1 MISSEMPKAPTILLF
16 DSGLGGLTVFQEVR
30 AARPDANFIYV
41 ADDAGFP
48 YGNLDEDRLI
58 ERVVDVA
65 GRAISDSSPDLVVVA
80 CNTASTLALGELRA
94 HFRVPFVG
102 TVPAIKPACAQSTT
116 KRVTVLGTQ
125 ATVAREYTHA
135 LIREFGFGC
144 DVHLVGST
152 RLAAC
157 AEAELAGAPV
167 ADAAIAGEIAR
178 CFIDKDGRRTD
189 TIVLACTHY
198 PLLLERFRA
207 NARWPVTWLDPAP
220 AIARRVVD
228 LMRTRPNGELPASP
242 RIIFT
247 SGRAPSPA
255 LAASLARYG
264 F

>member
-65 GRAISDSSPDLVVVA
+65 GRAISDSNPDLVVVA

-94 HFRVPFVG
+94 HFRVPFIG

-116 KRVTVLGTQ
+116 KRVAVLGTQ

-189 TIVLACTHY
+189 IIVLACTHY
-198 PLLLERFRA
+198 PLLLERFRT

-242 RIIFT
+242 RIVFT